1 MNMIPQY
8 HISMEYHISRIAK
21 NKPLFPLFF
30 YLFLLNKVI
39 ENITIPQ
46 RKFILKTDL
55 SCLNH
60 FTLDV
65 FSYMTLVVVAC
76 MCHITCLSPFG
87 AVFP

>member
-1 MNMIPQY
+1 MNMIPHFY
-8 HISMEYHISRIAK
+8 GSIGRIAK
-21 NKPLFPLFF
+21 KTIVSSVFN
-30 YLFLLNKVI
+30 LFLLNKVI
-39 ENITIPQ
+39 ENITIPH
-46 RKFILKTDL
+46 RKCILKTDL